1 MSDPKLRG
9 TSVGKNECI
18 FERSWEYQGMISV
31 AGVHTVC
38 IYIIYTGM
46 HHVYIHVVRV
56 NMYIYIYYIYRI
68 YIYTLIYIIY
78 INYMHIK
85 NVTADNEVL
94 VLRYNTYIYI

>member
-56 NMYIYIYYIYRI
+56 NMYIYILYIQNLHIHNYLH
-68 YIYTLIYIIY
+68 YI
-78 INYMHIK
+78 H
-85 NVTADNEVL
+85 
-94 VLRYNTYIYI
+94 